1 MCIYIYIYSKYVDA
15 TGDSV
20 LRLLPLVERDSSWK
34 KEPEVGYD
42 FSSYPGKTRATILYV
57 ISL

>member
-1 MCIYIYIYSKYVDA
+1 MYIYIYSKYVDA